1 MAPVV
6 FPIPAELRALIAS
19 GAWPHDHRE
28 AGLQHS
34 RPLVPADRVRAFAP
48 EESSI
53 YLLPPPFMSVR
64 DLVEGAEWSFW
75 ESDMVA
81 PDEISFE
88 HTVVIGDFGI
98 GSDAPIVLDYR
109 LDARRPAAPPSS
121 ASAGARRAGTTTG
134 SASPRTS
141 PGSRRASGCH
151 RATAGINPWNGRTR
165 AG

>member
-109 LDARRPAAPPSS
+109 PDARRPAVLRLRWGETRGDNHWVGVA
-121 ASAGARRAGTTTG
+121 ADFARFAARLGL
-134 SASPRTS
+134 S
-141 PGSRRASGCH
+141 PGDRRD
-151 RATAGINPWNGRTR
+151 
-165 AG
+165 